1 MLNMK
6 NVLIFGLILS
16 FFIVGC
22 GQDQGQPTSESVS
35 EQTGS
40 MLDEGK
46 KMIQQAEQEALQL
59 KETVV
64 KQAGEIAD
72 KAGAIKDNTAA
83 IVADLI
89 ANANTSLNMGRFND
103 AISSAKEVLTNY
115 DGNSQKAKDIIK
127 AYFSADGD
135 GAMKKRSD
143 LFHFPCFDIH
153 DDQVEQFDSYP
164 EGGQLKRI
172 TDLRVFQKSGAAVNI
187 AVESAING
195 STADKEKIKREI
207 FIVILKNDRWGIMAR
222 SAL

>member
-115 DGNSQKAKDIIK
+115 DGNSQKAKDIITTATEKMKTMIAEK
-127 AYFSADGD
+127 AKAAID
-135 GAMKKRSD
+135 AAAA
-143 LFHFPCFDIH
+143 
-153 DDQVEQFDSYP
+153 
-164 EGGQLKRI
+164 LKAEETI
-172 TDLRVFQKSGAAVNI
+172 DTAA
-187 AVESAING
+187 AAKEAEALG
-195 STADKEKIKREI
+195 STATEKVESVKSGLTDK
-207 FIVILKNDRWGIMAR
+207 LKSFGQ
-222 SAL
+222 

>member
-103 AISSAKEVLTNY
+103 AISSAEEVLTNY
-115 DGNSQKAKDIIK
+115 DGNSQKAKDIITTATEKMKTMIAEK
-127 AYFSADGD
+127 AKAAID
-135 GAMKKRSD
+135 AAAA
-143 LFHFPCFDIH
+143 
-153 DDQVEQFDSYP
+153 
-164 EGGQLKRI
+164 LKAEETI
-172 TDLRVFQKSGAAVNI
+172 DTAA
-187 AVESAING
+187 AAKEAEALG
-195 STADKEKIKREI
+195 STATEKVESVKSGLTDK
-207 FIVILKNDRWGIMAR
+207 LKSFGQ
-222 SAL
+222 

>member
-103 AISSAKEVLTNY
+103 AISSAKEVLTND
-115 DGNSQKAKDIIK
+115 DGNSQKAKDIITTATEKMKTMIAEK
-127 AYFSADGD
+127 AKAAID
-135 GAMKKRSD
+135 AAAA
-143 LFHFPCFDIH
+143 
-153 DDQVEQFDSYP
+153 
-164 EGGQLKRI
+164 LKAEETI
-172 TDLRVFQKSGAAVNI
+172 DTAA
-187 AVESAING
+187 AAKEAEALG
-195 STADKEKIKREI
+195 STATEKVESVKSGLTDK
-207 FIVILKNDRWGIMAR
+207 LKSFGQ
-222 SAL
+222 

>member
-115 DGNSQKAKDIIK
+115 DGNSQKAKDIITTATEKMKTMIAEK
-127 AYFSADGD
+127 AKAAID
-135 GAMKKRSD
+135 AAAA
-143 LFHFPCFDIH
+143 
-153 DDQVEQFDSYP
+153 
-164 EGGQLKRI
+164 LKAEE
-172 TDLRVFQKSGAAVNI
+172 T
-187 AVESAING
+187 
-195 STADKEKIKREI
+195 
-207 FIVILKNDRWGIMAR
+207 
-222 SAL
+222 

>member
-115 DGNSQKAKDIIK
+115 DGNSQKAKDIITTATEKMKTMIAEK
-127 AYFSADGD
+127 AKAAIDAAAALKADETID
-135 GAMKKRSD
+135 
-143 LFHFPCFDIH
+143 
-153 DDQVEQFDSYP
+153 
-164 EGGQLKRI
+164 
-172 TDLRVFQKSGAAVNI
+172 TAA
-187 AVESAING
+187 AAKEAEALG
-195 STADKEKIKREI
+195 STATEKVESVKSGLTDK
-207 FIVILKNDRWGIMAR
+207 LKSFGQ
-222 SAL
+222 